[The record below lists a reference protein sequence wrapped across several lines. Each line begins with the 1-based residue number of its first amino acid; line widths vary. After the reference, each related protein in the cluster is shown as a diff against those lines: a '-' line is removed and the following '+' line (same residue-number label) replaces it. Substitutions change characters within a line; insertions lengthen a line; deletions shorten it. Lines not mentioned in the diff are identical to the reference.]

1 MGLLLVPLFP
11 SSSPMMP
18 TLAIVIVSYNVRE
31 LLRACL
37 ASLYASLART
47 PELAAEVW
55 VVDNASAD
63 GSADMVATAFPAAVL
78 VRSPQNLGYTAG
90 NNVALQALGF
100 APLHGEA
107 KPLDSYDWAAAV
119 PRRSEPPQLV
129 WLLNPDTEVQGD
141 ATRQL
146 VQFLAAQPAA
156 GACGAQLA
164 YADGSFQQGAF
175 RFPGLLQIA
184 FDFFPPPGRL
194 NQPVLASRWNGRYAQ
209 ALYERGAPFA
219 VDFVLG
225 ATLLVRSDALTQ
237 VGLLDE
243 GYFMYCEEMDW
254 QRRAAQA
261 GWRVFCV
268 PAARVMHVGGASSSQ
283 FRSRSFVALWQ
294 SRLRYFRRYH
304 RAAFNRAAAGLV
316 RAGLRAEAG
325 RTRAAN
331 PPDLAE
337 RLAAYA
343 TVETLART
351 WMEPV

>member
-1 MGLLLVPLFP
+1 
-11 SSSPMMP
+11 MP

-47 PELAAEVW
+47 PELTAQVW

-63 GSADMVATAFPAAVL
+63 GSADMVAAAFPAAVL

-100 APLHGEA
+100 APRHGEA
-107 KPLDSYDWAAAV
+107 RPLDSYDWAAAV
-119 PRRSEPPQLV
+119 PRGTKPPRLV
-129 WLLNPDTEVQGD
+129 WLLNPDTEVEGD
-141 ATRQL
+141 ALEKL

-156 GACGAQLA
+156 GACGAQLV
-164 YADGSFQQGAF
+164 YADGRFQQGAF

-194 NQPVLASRWNGRYAQ
+194 NQPLLASRWNGRYAQ
-209 ALYERGAPFA
+209 ALYKRGAPFA

-225 ATLLVRSDALTQ
+225 ATLLVRGDALAQ

-254 QRRAAQA
+254 QRRAWQA
-261 GWRVFCV
+261 GWRVYCV
-268 PAARVMHVGGASSSQ
+268 PTARVMHVGGASSSQ

-294 SRLRYFRRYH
+294 SRLRYFKRYH
-304 RAAFNRAAAGLV
+304 GLVFNRAAAGLV
-316 RAGLRAEAG
+316 RAGLRTEV
-325 RTRAAN
+325 RRARMADL
-331 PPDLAE
+331 PDLAE

-343 TVETLART
+343 SVETLART